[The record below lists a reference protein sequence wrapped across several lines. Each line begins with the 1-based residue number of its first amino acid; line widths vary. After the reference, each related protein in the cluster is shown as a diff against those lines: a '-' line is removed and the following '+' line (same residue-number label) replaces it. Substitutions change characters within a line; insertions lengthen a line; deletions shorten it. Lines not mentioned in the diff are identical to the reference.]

1 MVERYL
7 QILMNQINTFD
18 QEIPQFLKVN
28 SRLVDLIKS
37 LDFNNLW
44 NGIEIELDHI
54 DIVEYYNVSNMLTE
68 SSQIVSEKTFIE
80 SSQKSITEI
89 SELDIET
96 DSQEKTY
103 DVYLKIYHNR
113 NLLQSYYLNKNLIE
127 FRLLFTGLNHLFS
140 YLDPLEI
147 DLNDIDD
154 TDKCNKKLT
163 ELIIR
168 IIKNK
173 LYWTSLQFQTFINFG
188 SSNLI
193 NQVDM
198 SRDYLNLLRK
208 INDISKEVPKN
219 DSNKKSS

>member
-1 MVERYL
+1 
-7 QILMNQINTFD
+7 MNQITTFD
-18 QEIPQFLKVN
+18 EEIPQFLKVN
-28 SRLVDLIKS
+28 PRLVDLIKS
-37 LDFNNLW
+37 LDFNHLW

-54 DIVEYYNVSNMLTE
+54 DIVDYNNVSNMLTE
-68 SSQIVSEKTFIE
+68 SSQIVSVKTSIE

-89 SELDIET
+89 SELDIGT

-103 DVYLKIYHNR
+103 DIYLKIYHNR
-113 NLLQSYYLNKNLIE
+113 NLLKSYYLNKKLIE
-127 FRLLFTGLNHLFS
+127 FRFLFVALNHLFS
-140 YLDPLEI
+140 YLEPLEI

-154 TDKCNKKLT
+154 SDKFNSKLT
-163 ELIIR
+163 ELLIR

-173 LYWTSLQFQTFINFG
+173 LYWTSLQFQTFIDFG

-198 SRDYLNLLRK
+198 SRDYLNILRK

-219 DSNKKSS
+219 DSNKKSFEMKIFS